1 MSDAISAIDDQ
12 LSQRFIALDPRGY
25 FLIRVD
31 ASAAE
36 LVVEHYLNDIDEL
49 GRATDPETGE
59 VLACRGGKF
68 SPATVYRGRTA
79 KQLGIQLTEG
89 QGPHPLSKLDHA
101 LYLGRE
107 LHRAEICLLN
117 GIPYAQD

>member
-12 LSQRFIALDPRGY
+12 LSQRFIALDPSGY
-25 FLIRVD
+25 FLIQVD

-36 LVVEHYLNDIDEL
+36 LVVEHYLNDVDEL

-59 VLACRGGKF
+59 VLACRGGTR

-89 QGPHPLSKLDHA
+89 QGPYPLSKLDHA

-117 GIPYAQD
+117 GTPYVQD